1 MRNEKDNRELNMYS
15 NSIKKALDECADIR
29 ILNPKT
35 GETHEEKGL
44 VIYSSKTE
52 KLVALGNECLSFDGT
67 DPDLKLVAP
76 IVRGEIIDYVCTEQ
90 LFSWM
95 YHKYVCKKH
104 LFIKKSV
111 LICVDE
117 PVSPINIRAYED
129 AIILAGGG
137 NFKDVQ
143 FMGASVTQRS
153 DSMTWDECIEKA
165 LENRKDIGC
174 VLRVTKKNPS
184 GYARSFYQEYL
195 DRCKRW
201 NVVPEEKVY

>member
-1 MRNEKDNRELNMYS
+1 M
-15 NSIKKALDECADIR
+15 
-29 ILNPKT
+29 
-35 GETHEEKGL
+35 
-44 VIYSSKTE
+44 
-52 KLVALGNECLSFDGT
+52 
-67 DPDLKLVAP
+67 
-76 IVRGEIIDYVCTEQ
+76 
-90 LFSWM
+90 
-95 YHKYVCKKH
+95 
-104 LFIKKSV
+104 

-165 LENRKDIGC
+165 LENRKDTGC
-174 VLRVTKKNPS
+174 VLRVTKNNPS

-195 DRCKRW
+195 DSCKRW
-201 NVVPEEKVY
+201 NVVPEENII